1 MATQGPKSGRCGEG
15 QAGVLRCRVAGL
27 GRLHRWP
34 GEARKTTQHSVT
46 GVTPQGCSSEAA
58 IEADVFTLRLEEDL
72 GGKQTPLP
80 HQVGRLGAQGRR
92 SEVEFQSRLRCVP
105 AHSAARAPR
114 WLRGKETEAG
124 GARETVGGRCLGAP
138 GGGAD
143 TTPSAFG
150 TGNNGTQLQ

>member
-1 MATQGPKSGRCGEG
+1 MATPGPKSGRCGGG

-27 GRLHRWP
+27 APSPLDRGSQEDNPALGDRCNP
-34 GEARKTTQHSVT
+34 S
-46 GVTPQGCSSEAA
+46 GVQQRGPDPS
-58 IEADVFTLRLEEDL
+58 DVLTLRLEEDL

-80 HQVGRLGAQGRR
+80 HQVSELGARGRR

-114 WLRGKETEAG
+114 WLRGKRPRLAG
-124 GARETVGGRCLGAP
+124 QGKLWVAAAGEPRAV
-138 GGGAD
+138 GAD

-150 TGNNGTQLQ
+150 AGNNGTQLQ